1 MAAPPEKTI
10 QDFNGSW
17 VMNKK
22 DSRNTDAILSLQG
35 IPWLVRRAIGFATV
49 TLICKQYKD
58 ENGLEHIDIDQV
70 TSPSLPGKS
79 ATPEERVLDWEW
91 RDHENGIFGK
101 VKGRTRRI
109 TLADLPDDEDG
120 MFMKEGWDESTIE
133 GGDLIET
140 FVENQ
145 DSGWT
150 ANQTWG
156 FELNDEG
163 VRKYA
168 RHVIVKD
175 KSGKKVLREKLYYDY
190 DGPVPAQ

>member
-1 MAAPPEKTI
+1 MAAPLEKTV

-22 DSRNTDAILSLQG
+22 ESGNTDAILELQG
-35 IPWLVRRAIGFATV
+35 FGWLLRRAIRIATV

-58 ENGLEHIDIDQV
+58 ENGLEHIDIDQI
-70 TSPSLPGKS
+70 TTPSLPGKKE
-79 ATPEERVLDWEW
+79 TPEERVLDWEW
-91 RDHENGIFGK
+91 RDSVNGVFGK

-120 MFMKEGWDESTIE
+120 KFMKEGWDESTIE

-156 FELNDEG
+156 FELKDG
-163 VRKYA
+163 VRKHT
-168 RHVIVKD
+168 RHVVVKA
-175 KSGKKVLREKLYYDY
+175 GEKVLREKLVYDY
-190 DGPVPAQ
+190 NGPLPDQ